1 HARVSHASRN
11 RLFIDQ
17 ALADL
22 PPLPQPVCE
31 VRHVS
36 TLIGLVENGLGV
48 AVVPRLALPPPP
60 STVVGVKLDKP
71 AISRTIGIIRRAGRS
86 LSPAGEALA
95 KLLTQASRATA
106 KTMRR

>member
-1 HARVSHASRN
+1 
-11 RLFIDQ
+11 
-17 ALADL
+17 
-22 PPLPQPVCE
+22 
-31 VRHVS
+31 
-36 TLIGLVENGLGV
+36 LGV